1 MGFAAKAWRL
11 LVAIK
16 DGLVLLFMLLF
27 FGALYALLSATP
39 NPAGGHDGALYIALD
54 GSLVEQ
60 RAAVDPLALLT
71 GTLPASGEYQ
81 VRDIVHAL
89 DTAASDDA
97 IKTVVLDL
105 DGFLG
110 GGQVAIGR
118 VANAIE
124 AVRKSGKPVLAF
136 ATGYSD
142 DGYQLAAHA
151 SEIWLDPMGAA
162 LFAGPGGSQPYFKGL
177 VDKLGINARVYRV
190 GKFKS
195 FIEPYVLDK
204 ASPEAKAADQA
215 LADALW
221 STWQDDVS
229 RARPKAKVAAF
240 AADPVGALDASGRDF
255 AKAALAAGLV
265 DRLGDWTAF
274 SARVA
279 EASGEGADAP
289 SGGFAHSTVENY
301 LAANPPATGADPV
314 GVVTVAGEI
323 VDGEAPQGL
332 AGGETISRLILEA
345 LADDALKALVVRVDS
360 PGGSAFASE
369 KIRLAILEAR
379 KAGLPVVVS
388 MGNVAASGGYWVAMT
403 GDRVFAEP
411 ATITGSIG
419 VFGIIPTFE
428 NALPKAGI
436 SADGVATTPLSGQPD
451 LLRGTNAATDALIQ
465 AGIED
470 IYRRFTVM
478 VAEKRK
484 LPLAA
489 VEELAQGRVWDGGAA
504 RQKGLIDAFGSLDDA
519 IAEAARQAKL
529 DPASVQIRYLEE
541 EPSFLSGLLG
551 SYAVKASDRPRPRAR
566 TDLFTAMVRREQA
579 MLATGLA
586 SGARILTGPAVQ
598 VRCIACAPSVP
609 RRDWRSLFDLF
620 TSRMFS

>member
-1 MGFAAKAWRL
+1 VGFAAKAWRL

-16 DGLVLLFMLLF
+16 DGLVLVFMLLF

-39 NPAGGHDGALYIALD
+39 NPAGGDDGALYIALD

-60 RAAVDPLALLT
+60 RQAVDPTALLT
-71 GTLPASGEYQ
+71 GALPASGEYQ

-89 DTAASDDA
+89 DTAVTDDA
-97 IKTVVLDL
+97 IRTVVLDL

-162 LFAGPGGSQPYFKGL
+162 LFTGPGGSQPYFKGL
-177 VDKLGINARVYRV
+177 VDKLGVNARVYRV

-229 RARPKAKVAAF
+229 RARPNAKIAAF
-240 AADPVGALDASGRDF
+240 AADPAGALDASKRDF

-265 DRLGDWTAF
+265 DKLGDWTTFA
-274 SARVA
+274 ARVA

-289 SGGFAHSTVENY
+289 SGGFAHSTVESY
-301 LAANPPATGADPV
+301 LAANPRATGGDRI
-314 GVVTVAGEI
+314 GVITVAGEI
-323 VDGEAPQGL
+323 VDGEAPPGM
-332 AGGETISRLILEA
+332 AGGETVSRLILEA
-345 LADDALKALVVRVDS
+345 LAEDELKALVVRVDS

-403 GDRVFAEP
+403 GDKVFAEP

-451 LLRGTNAATDALIQ
+451 LLRGTNAATDTLIQ

-470 IYRRFTVM
+470 IYRRFTAM

-484 LPLAA
+484 LPLAT

-504 RQKGLIDAFGSLDDA
+504 RQKGLIDGFGSLDDA
-519 IAEAARQAKL
+519 IAEAARRAKL
-529 DPASVQIRYLEE
+529 DPAGIEIRYLEPR
-541 EPSFLSGLLG
+541 PSFLSGLIG
-551 SYAVKASDRPRPRAR
+551 GFAVKAADRPRAR

-586 SGARILTGPAVQ
+586 GGARILTGPAVQ

-609 RRDWRSLFDLF
+609 RRDWRSIFDLF
-620 TSRMFS
+620 TSGIFS